1 MTSDTVV
8 VLGGA
13 GLVGSLISRILM
25 QYGYNVRV
33 VDRRPSEQEN
43 GFYEVDV
50 TSPFSNTEH
59 IFQGVV
65 AVVFA
70 LPESVA
76 IRAIPWVV
84 GSVSSDVVFIPTC
97 SVQEPFY
104 RVLKD
109 TSPQQPFV
117 GVNPMFSPK
126 LSVQGRTV
134 AICLED
140 GDSPSSFIEQH
151 LMEAGMKIKR
161 MTPVAHDELMALCQA
176 LPHAAILGFGLALAR
191 SSLDLES
198 ALEVMPPPMRTMMAL
213 LSRILV
219 NPPEVYWDIQL
230 ENDLASHQRAALA
243 EGMEQLIK
251 NVRNQDFDEFRRD
264 LQGVSNT
271 LGSRLNSGTVDCQHV
286 FSLLN

>member
-1 MTSDTVV
+1 MMSETVV

-25 QYGYNVRV
+25 QYGYDIRV
-33 VDRRPSEQEN
+33 VDRRPSEQEI

-59 IFQGVV
+59 IFQGAV

-104 RVLKD
+104 RALKD
-109 TSPQQPFV
+109 TSSQQPFV

-140 GDSPSSFIEQH
+140 GDSPSTFIEQH
-151 LMEAGMKIKR
+151 LMGAGMKIKR

-213 LSRILV
+213 LSRVLV

-230 ENDLASHQRAALA
+230 ENDQANHQRAALA
-243 EGMEQLIK
+243 EGMERLMN
-251 NVRNQDFDEFRRD
+251 NVSNQNFDEFRCD
-264 LQGVSNT
+264 LRGVSNA
-271 LGSRLNSGTVDCQHV
+271 LGSRLNSGAVDCQHV

>member
-1 MTSDTVV
+1 MMSETVV

-25 QYGYNVRV
+25 QYGYDIRV
-33 VDRRPSEQEN
+33 VDRRPSEQKI
-43 GFYEVDV
+43 GLYEVDV

-59 IFQGVV
+59 IFQGAV

-70 LPESVA
+70 LPENVA

-104 RVLKD
+104 RALKD
-109 TSPQQPFV
+109 TSSQQPFV

-140 GDSPSSFIEQH
+140 GDSPSTFIEQH
-151 LMEAGMKIKR
+151 LMGAGMKVKR

-191 SSLDLES
+191 SSIDLEG

-219 NPPEVYWDIQL
+219 NPSEVYWDIQL
-230 ENDLASHQRAALA
+230 ENEQASHQRAALA
-243 EGMEQLIK
+243 EGMERLMK
-251 NVRNQDFDEFRRD
+251 NIRIHDYDGFKRD
-264 LQGVSNT
+264 LQDVSSV
-271 LGSRLNSGTVDCQHV
+271 LGSRLDSGAVDCQHI

>member
-1 MTSDTVV
+1 MMSETVV

-25 QYGYNVRV
+25 QYGYDIRV
-33 VDRRPSEQEN
+33 VDRRPSEQEI

-59 IFQGVV
+59 IFQGAV

-104 RVLKD
+104 RALKD
-109 TSPQQPFV
+109 TSSQQPFV

-126 LSVQGRTV
+126 LRSG
-134 AICLED
+134 
-140 GDSPSSFIEQH
+140 
-151 LMEAGMKIKR
+151 
-161 MTPVAHDELMALCQA
+161 AHRRN
-176 LPHAAILGFGLALAR
+176 LPRRRRLAF
-191 SSLDLES
+191 DL
-198 ALEVMPPPMRTMMAL
+198 
-213 LSRILV
+213 
-219 NPPEVYWDIQL
+219 
-230 ENDLASHQRAALA
+230 H
-243 EGMEQLIK
+243 
-251 NVRNQDFDEFRRD
+251 
-264 LQGVSNT
+264 
-271 LGSRLNSGTVDCQHV
+271 
-286 FSLLN
+286 

>member
-1 MTSDTVV
+1 MMGDTVV

-13 GLVGSLISRILM
+13 GLVGSLISRILV
-25 QYGYNVRV
+25 QYGYDIRV
-33 VDRRPSEQEN
+33 VDRRSAEHER
-43 GFYEVDV
+43 GFHQVDV
-50 TSPFSNTEH
+50 MSPFSNTEQ
-59 IFQGVV
+59 IFKGAV

-70 LPESVA
+70 LPESAA
-76 IRAIPWVV
+76 IHAIPWVV
-84 GSVSSDVVFIPTC
+84 SSVSKNVVFIPTC

-104 RVLKD
+104 KALKD
-109 TSPQQPFV
+109 ASPLQPFV
-117 GVNPMFSPK
+117 GINPMFSPK

-134 AICLED
+134 AICLEER
-140 GDSPSSFIEQH
+140 DSPSTFIEQH
-151 LMEAGMKIKR
+151 LMEAGMKVKR

-213 LSRILV
+213 LSRVLV

-230 ENDLASHQRAALA
+230 ENDQANHQRSALA
-243 EGMEQLIK
+243 EGMERLMK
-251 NVRNQDFDEFRRD
+251 NVRDQDYDEFRND
-264 LQGVSNT
+264 LQGISNT
-271 LGSRLNSGTVDCQHV
+271 LGTRLSSGAVDCQHV